1 MQLFRIASR
10 IACVMSFFAA
20 TLPACAGTITV
31 NSTAAPSASF
41 CTLGQAIYA
50 ANLANNPTDA
60 TPFGATTIAPLS
72 DSVATTVGIGTCAGA
87 AAGDNTIDL
96 ATYAGQTI
104 TFSIDAPDNFWYG
117 PNALPP
123 IASTITIEGHG
134 ATLFIQNGT
143 SPRLRFFF
151 VGADAASGLTP
162 GYNTPGPG
170 NLTLH
175 NLTLTGGRQQGG
187 NGGFDGGGG
196 GGGLGGAIYNQ
207 GTLTVSAVTLTG
219 NTATGGSA
227 NDGTLVGTG
236 SGGMGENSLATYTG
250 GGMGGAVPSGT
261 GQAGNAGGASNGGA
275 GGGSANGTAGA
286 GGAWIGKA
294 GGSDGDGGGGGSG
307 YYNEFGGAFSSGGGG
322 GFGGGFGG
330 FGGGA
335 GGSAGGG
342 FGGGGFGGGGGGVGG
357 GGGGGGGFGGGGGG
371 GGLGGGGGGGLGG
384 GQGGGGGFGAGGG
397 TGASGGFGGG
407 GGGGGGAGM
416 GGAIFNHAGTLFLI
430 NATLTANSATGGN
443 SYAGAFAFGGSGG
456 SGYGG
461 AIFNLNGDL
470 RISFSTLAFNTV
482 TGGNGDVADGGAN
495 GDANGGEIYTLG
507 YNGNA
512 STGSTISSV
521 GLSNTIVANSSGGID
536 LLVDAPANVVGG
548 LVNTALARAL
558 NYYFDFGPNLVMAS
572 SSIHNAAPQPTWPFT
587 TDPLLGVLASN
598 HASNAPFTLALLAGS
613 PATHTADCFD
623 FDNIARVPVDER
635 GSLRP
640 TSGCDLGAYDG
651 ERIFANGFQSP

>member
-1 MQLFRIASR
+1 
-10 IACVMSFFAA
+10 
-20 TLPACAGTITV
+20 
-31 NSTAAPSASF
+31 
-41 CTLGQAIYA
+41 LGQAIYA

-187 NGGFDGGGG
+187 NSVGGGG
-196 GGGLGGAIYNQ
+196 AGLGGAIYNQ

-219 NTATGGSA
+219 NTAIGGFA
-227 NDGTLVGTG
+227 NDGTLIGNG
-236 SGGMGENSLATYTG
+236 SGGMGQNGLAAGIG

-261 GQAGNAGGASNGGA
+261 GEAGNAGSASNGGA
-275 GGGSANGTAGA
+275 GGGSANGTAGTGLTQDA
-286 GGAWIGKA
+286 EV
-294 GGSDGDGGGGGSG
+294 GGSGGDGGGGGYG
-307 YYNEFGGAFSSGGGG
+307 YGGGGG
-322 GFGGGFGG
+322 GFGGGSGGSGGGG
-330 FGGGA
+330 FGSGGGVTSGGGVGGG
-335 GGSAGGG
+335 GGSS
-342 FGGGGFGGGGGGVGG
+342 GGGGFGGGGGRQ
-357 GGGGGGGFGGGGGG
+357 GGGGGFGGGGG
-371 GGLGGGGGGGLGG
+371 
-384 GQGGGGGFGAGGG
+384 QI
-397 TGASGGFGGG
+397 TSGGFGGG
-407 GGGGGGAGM
+407 SGGNGNGGGGAGM

-443 SYAGAFAFGGSGG
+443 SYAGSGGDGG